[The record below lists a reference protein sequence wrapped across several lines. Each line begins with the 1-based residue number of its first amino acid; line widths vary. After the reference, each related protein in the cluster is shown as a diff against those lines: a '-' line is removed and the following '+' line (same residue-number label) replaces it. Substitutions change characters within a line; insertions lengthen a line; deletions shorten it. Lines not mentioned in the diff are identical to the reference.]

1 MARRL
6 MFLLAVLLLLFAET
20 ALSEKSRLPGPSG
33 MTAEEKVKALL
44 GYEIEADE
52 PDETGEIVKLKK
64 SLSNANSE
72 AAEYKR
78 QLREKQSEAER
89 AEADRAEKERQMQEE
104 LAAYRNKERISSYK
118 AQLMTAGIDP
128 NTADLMAKSLPDG
141 VSDEYFAATKTFL
154 DNQKQALL
162 SESLNKQPGLSV
174 GTPPT
179 AAQAEKETENKMRH
193 YFGLSSR

>member
-1 MARRL
+1 MATKYR
-6 MFLLAVLLLLFAET
+6 VD
-20 ALSEKSRLPGPSG
+20 PSKIDGFDG
-33 MTAEEKVKALL
+33 MTAEERVKALL

-52 PDETGEIVKLKK
+52 PAETGEIVKLKK

-179 AAQAEKETENKMRH
+179 AAQAEKEAENKMRH

>member
-1 MARRL
+1 VIRLNKRERKLNMATKYR
-6 MFLLAVLLLLFAET
+6 VD
-20 ALSEKSRLPGPSG
+20 PSKIDGFDG

-52 PDETGEIVKLKK
+52 PAETGEIVKLKK

-128 NTADLMAKSLPDG
+128 NTADLMANSLPDG

-179 AAQAEKETENKMRH
+179 AAQAEKEAENKMRH